1 MKSPPLNHFRPR
13 DGALLDLE
21 TLDALAASPDRILS
35 AYLNVSWPG
44 ASCLVLDG
52 LELKGEW
59 SSAGPPGTVRPDS
72 EAPGITVSA
81 GTAIVTDVTGNR
93 YLVHVEEELR
103 AEWPTK
109 SGSSVRGVLVLIP
122 RVEPAKLNGDVAV
135 ARETIQLEV
144 GFVKP
149 EQAAQSYLVPL
160 AQSLGNGRDWTT
172 DIQRVWQPEHD
183 AIRILMKR
191 FEELEQLVWKA
202 EPEGAVWERQMLG
215 RNWVRYQTV
224 AASSLQAARMFLETR
239 PSSTL
244 DRVRIL
250 KALKHQLKNSVERAA
265 TELMQMVGPPEGAG
279 PYVAILEEGS

>member
-1 MKSPPLNHFRPR
+1 M
-13 DGALLDLE
+13 
-21 TLDALAASPDRILS
+21 
-35 AYLNVSWPG
+35 
-44 ASCLVLDG
+44 
-52 LELKGEW
+52 
-59 SSAGPPGTVRPDS
+59 
-72 EAPGITVSA
+72 
-81 GTAIVTDVTGNR
+81 
-93 YLVHVEEELR
+93 
-103 AEWPTK
+103 
-109 SGSSVRGVLVLIP
+109 
-122 RVEPAKLNGDVAV
+122 EPAILNGDVAV
-135 ARETIQLEV
+135 ARETIELEV

-172 DIQRVWQPEHD
+172 DIKRVWQPEHD
-183 AIRILMKR
+183 AIRILLKR

-202 EPEGAVWERQMLG
+202 EPEGAVWERQVLG

-265 TELMQMVGPPEGAG
+265 TD
-279 PYVAILEEGS
+279 

>member
-1 MKSPPLNHFRPR
+1 MVFRWPPERYARTLRPLGYGECRHCHR
-13 DGALLDLE
+13 D
-21 TLDALAASPDRILS
+21 R
-35 AYLNVSWPG
+35 
-44 ASCLVLDG
+44 CC
-52 LELKGEW
+52 
-59 SSAGPPGTVRPDS
+59 
-72 EAPGITVSA
+72 
-81 GTAIVTDVTGNR
+81 GNR

-202 EPEGAVWERQMLG
+202 EPEGVWERQMLG

-224 AASSLQAARMFLETR
+224 AASSLQAARVIFR
-239 PSSTL
+239 DPSVYTGPGQESQGAQAS
-244 DRVRIL
+244 IGGP
-250 KALKHQLKNSVERAA
+250 VERAA

>member
-1 MKSPPLNHFRPR
+1 MRSPPLNHFRPR

-21 TLDALAASPDRILS
+21 TLDALAASPDRML
-35 AYLNVSWPG
+35 AAFLGVSWPG
-44 ASCLVLDG
+44 ATCLVPDG
-52 LELKGEW
+52 LELVGEW
-59 SSAGPPGTVRPDS
+59 SSTGPPGTVRPDS
-72 EAPGITVSA
+72 QAPGISVSP
-81 GTAIVTDVTGNR
+81 GTAVVSDVTGNR
-93 YLVHVEEELR
+93 YLVHVEEEMR
-103 AEWPTK
+103 AEWPTS

-122 RVEPAKLNGDVAV
+122 RVEAASLNGDVAV
-135 ARETIQLEV
+135 ARETVQLEI

-149 EQAAQSYLVPL
+149 AQAEQGYLLPL
-160 AQSLGNGRDWTT
+160 AQALGNGRDWTT
-172 DIQRVWQPEHD
+172 DIKRIWQPEHD
-183 AIRILMKR
+183 AIRILLKR

-202 EPEGAVWERQMLG
+202 EPEGAVWDRQVLG

-279 PYVAILEEGS
+279 PYGVILEDGS